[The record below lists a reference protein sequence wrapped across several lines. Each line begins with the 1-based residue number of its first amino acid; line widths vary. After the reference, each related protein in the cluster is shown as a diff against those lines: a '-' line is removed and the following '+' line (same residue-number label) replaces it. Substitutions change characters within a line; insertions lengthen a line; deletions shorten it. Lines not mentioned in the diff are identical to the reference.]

1 MRIACHNG
9 ARIWGGQ
16 ERATVRLLAG
26 LRDRGHE
33 VVLLC
38 NSDVVIEQ
46 ALERGVPA
54 RRCVIGG
61 DAMVPHAFML
71 ARVLRRIRPDV
82 FMVGTY
88 KKLFLAA
95 LGARMAGVPRV
106 VVRIGLESDTPSRH
120 AKYRFALRRWT
131 DGVVVIAQGMVA
143 SFAEL
148 DGFGA
153 EKVTVI
159 HNGVRQPP
167 RKKPPG
173 SVRRELG
180 IPADAFVIGT
190 VARLDR
196 QKRLDRLLDAM
207 ALLPKEI
214 HCIIAGSG
222 DQGHELVTKSTAL
235 GLAGRVHFAGERDD
249 IGDVDSSLDVYVV
262 ASDREGH
269 SNSMIEAMSWRVPV
283 VSTPVSGAEDSILG
297 GEQPA
302 GIIAN
307 FTAESIADAILSL
320 RNDSA
325 RLRAMGEAAG
335 DNVAQLF
342 SIETMFDKWE
352 AALIPTR
359 PPILPAPG

>member
-38 NSDVVIEQ
+38 NNVVVIEQ

-61 DAMVPHAFML
+61 DAMLPHAFTL
-71 ARVLRRIRPDV
+71 ARELRRIRPDV
-82 FMVGTY
+82 FIVGTY

-95 LGARMAGVPRV
+95 LGARMARVPRV
-106 VVRIGLESDTPSRH
+106 VARIGLESDIPSRH
-120 AKYRFALRRWT
+120 AKYRFALKRWT

-143 SFAEL
+143 PFAEL

-153 EKVTVI
+153 QRVELI

-167 RKKPPG
+167 KKKPSG
-173 SVRRELG
+173 SVRQELG
-180 IPADAFVIGT
+180 IPADTFVIGT
-190 VARLDR
+190 LARLDR

-207 ALLPKEI
+207 ALLPEEI

-222 DQGHELVTKSTAL
+222 NQGDTLIAKSAAL
-235 GLAGRVHFAGERDD
+235 GLGHRVHFAGERDD
-249 IGDVDSSLDVYVV
+249 IGDVVSAMDLYVV
-262 ASDREGH
+262 SSDREGH
-269 SNSMIEAMSWRVPV
+269 SNSMLEAMSWRVPV
-283 VSTPVSGAEDSILG
+283 VSTPVSGANDSILG
-297 GEQPA
+297 GGAPA
-302 GIIAN
+302 GIVTD

-320 RNDSA
+320 RNNPPLLA
-325 RLRAMGEAAG
+325 AMAGAAVS
-335 DNVAQLF
+335 NATQRF
-342 SIETMFDKWE
+342 SMEVMLQKWE
-352 AALIPTR
+352 AFLAYSNEGTLSTK
-359 PPILPAPG
+359 